1 MVLDT
6 VCDAFTEMSISGPDL
21 LSSDAA
27 VVTEMANAGEG
38 SIECGRRTTLGWKS
52 RWRSSFDGARRP
64 FFKIQRPLMVAIQI
78 VVCFVRTESANIVQF
93 TVSKNTGELAHHL
106 QPRRVI

>member
-1 MVLDT
+1 MLDT

-38 SIECGRRTTLGWKS
+38 SIECGRRTTLGWKL
-52 RWRSSFDGARRP
+52 R
-64 FFKIQRPLMVAIQI
+64 
-78 VVCFVRTESANIVQF
+78 
-93 TVSKNTGELAHHL
+93 
-106 QPRRVI
+106 